1 MQRIS
6 LSSNICR
13 EIIVNMLMHREFSSS
28 LIPRFIIEKDRII
41 TENANKAQMPDE
53 ITLEN
58 LSPLSKNPMIAKV
71 FREIGFAEE
80 LGSGTRN
87 LYKYVPMYSGIS
99 AKPTMMDGDIFRVTI
114 PLDDDVPAAGE
125 NVPVTTQV
133 TEQVTTQVTT
143 QVAPQVIR
151 LLRVLEE
158 TGLSTKEILG
168 KLDLRHRPTLVSDYI
183 KPAIELGLIEMTQPD
198 SPKSPTKNTGLRKK
212 ELLSKRARS
221 SRDGQAARPSF
232 QRFFGAGSSPYI
244 AVTSPRRNSRLSTS
258 STSSISFAPS

>member
-13 EIIVNMLMHREFSSS
+13 EIIVNMLMNREFSSS
-28 LIPRFIIEKDRII
+28 LIPRFIIEKDKII

-53 ITLEN
+53 ITLEK

-87 LYKYVPMYSGIS
+87 LYKYVPIYSGSS

-114 PLDDDVPAAGE
+114 PLNDAIPAAGE
-125 NVPVTTQV
+125 NVPVTEQV
-133 TEQVTTQVTT
+133 TEK
-143 QVAPQVIR
+143 VIR

-158 TGLSTKEILG
+158 SGLSTKEILE
-168 KLDLRHRPTLVSDYI
+168 KLELRHRPTLVSEYI

-198 SPKSPTKNTGLRKK
+198 SPKSPTQKYRLTEKGIALKK
-212 ELLSKRARS
+212 V
-221 SRDGQAARPSF
+221 P
-232 QRFFGAGSSPYI
+232 
-244 AVTSPRRNSRLSTS
+244 T
-258 STSSISFAPS
+258 